1 MKFIPL
7 LFLLLSVSSYSQ
19 SVTFE
24 CYVNDT
30 LDNVDCTVCN
40 QPGDVEIYTGLIV
53 QKGLVRTKIYYPY
66 GLDLRGTSI
75 VIFDN
80 KAHSVYFNLDS
91 TVFNNYD
98 ELITWLKF
106 CHFPDAQFVDSLF
119 IVNDTLGISLSNS
132 DSIKKVKLPPG
143 FVDTDNQKIDTF
155 YTNSDSIYIKI
166 EDDPRTWAAPITY
179 DIIGTLLDTQK
190 IRTFKISND
199 TIYIRIDS
207 DTTHFAILPDGFDT
221 DEQFF
226 DSVSFSLDTFRFS
239 LVRDTQALFEIP
251 FTKYLDNTD
260 TQKVIVFN
268 RIKDTL
274 FLQISNDTLV
284 FTTLP
289 KTDTQRINLF
299 QRSGDTIKI
308 RIDGDTTHQIILPIP
323 VDTDTDNYVDS
334 VTFNNS
340 NRVLSLSRTNPLST
354 LFDTIPDSDN
364 QYFDSLFIMNDS
376 LYASIFGDLKPASI
390 VSLSGYKQTYLH
402 TNGTNTYINNL
413 SNMGGTW
420 SLTATNN
427 ITLTST
433 LGAITLSVP
442 FEKDSSTTNELQSIY
457 WGNVTFSAGYYT
469 APLGLTPAGNEI
481 KFISNANLAKSGND
495 LVLTIADN
503 SATNEAQS
511 LTTSGAT
518 TVTSTLSQI
527 SGVGG
532 GFITHQTTP
541 GISLSHASNIVTWS
555 VNDKD
560 STNEIQTIDTFTVK
574 KTTKGDSLYI
584 SLSKDK
590 ESFKAVFFNKHL
602 DSVWFNNTTDT
613 LYLRVRD
620 TILKVK
626 IPDDGAIVD
635 NDNYVD
641 TVYYSTNDTI
651 VIGRTGA
658 LPDLKIKITHPTFID
673 NYVDTS
679 FLNSTFDTLTIG
691 RNILPDLKIRFPY
704 RDSQTLLIVGTD
716 SLRISRGNTI
726 KLPIS
731 PDNYADSLTFDNSS
745 RILYLSRNILSTLFD
760 TIPDSDNQYLDSFL
774 FVGTTLYGS
783 VFNDLRPASG
793 VNLSSLN
800 QGYVHTGT
808 NFYTNTLTNGGAN
821 NTFTLLGSTGI
832 ILSHNNSITTF
843 RAADS
848 SATNELQNINTVG
861 LVVGLTQSSSN
872 VTFASANAN
881 LTITQSGTAANSTLT
896 FNVPTQIDNYVTGA
910 TFNDSQ
916 DSLLITRN
924 LLSTIRLKIP
934 DTDSQ
939 TLYKVNPYSIGI
951 TRGNVIDLSNYID
964 HDWYNFRT
972 KQPATSITDTIY
984 TKNFVGIN
992 DTTPDNDLDVEG
1004 VFSLRN
1010 RQGVGETRIDMNWN
1024 TTTGNSSDYVYHI
1037 DFNRDNTDVK
1047 DGTYQGYI
1055 DYHLHD
1061 AYPTMTTASYGRM
1074 VFGINNG
1081 GNAVTNTLILHKDTA
1096 VMHNARIEFKLKD
1109 KDYSSGN
1116 QGNILTSFNGTNIKW
1131 DSLKAGP
1138 GIIINSPTL
1147 TITAKDTSSKNEIQ
1161 GLTPYIVLGDTIGI
1175 LLYKA
1180 LGVYDT
1186 VIFWSDTAGTS
1197 GGSGGGT
1204 AYTFS
1209 HLTGTGLTSTLN
1221 PSAGSIAIL
1230 QGTQIEVLGSGSG
1243 INGIATIR
1251 NNFNGCQTCIPFF
1264 GANAGFV
1271 NDSLIT
1277 DILFKFYYD
1286 EGIPT
1291 LEVPTVTL
1299 TQTNQ
1304 YTNPVALYITQ
1315 NNDER
1320 VYTSSID
1327 ATGFTSGNFYHT
1339 VASNGVTITI
1349 PSGHTGPSTHHFI
1362 NSQGFTFTLQRSGSE
1377 TIDGLTS
1384 QSFTANDKLVIIAND
1399 GAGKWVTSKATASA
1413 SSGNISYAIG
1423 PASPPQSIGT
1433 TTMSDIQNST
1443 SPSIPAGRYIVRVN
1457 VKANSWGIGEGYA
1470 MQLAAVTGSVTLN
1483 IGKWQVYDCTG
1494 TTITL
1499 NQFGI
1504 GSPTAN
1510 SGISCNSTS
1519 IIYGECDI
1527 TVGSASTIKIQ
1538 LGVETSG
1545 RAANIWSGTVEL
1557 FKIG

>member
-1 MKFIPL
+1 MKFFKL
-7 LFLLLSVSSYSQ
+7 LFFLLFYSLSHSQ

-30 LDNVDCTVCN
+30 LDNADCTVCN

-66 GLDLRGTSI
+66 GLDLRGNGI
-75 VIFDN
+75 VVFDN

-91 TVFNNYD
+91 TVFNSYD
-98 ELITWLKF
+98 ELIKWLKL

-119 IVNDTLGISLSNS
+119 IVSDTLGISLSNS

-207 DTTHFAILPDGFDT
+207 DTTHFAIIPDGFDT

-239 LVRDTQALFEIP
+239 LARDTQALFEIP

-260 TQKVIVFN
+260 TQKVILFN

-274 FLQISNDTLV
+274 FLQISNDTIV
-284 FTTLP
+284 FTILP
-289 KTDTQRINLF
+289 QTDTQKINLF
-299 QRSGDTIKI
+299 ERSGDTIKI
-308 RIDGDTTHQIILPIP
+308 RIDGDTIHKIILPIP

-334 VTFNNS
+334 VNFNSS
-340 NRVLSLSRTNPLST
+340 NRVLYLGRTGVLVTLS
-354 LFDTIPDSDN
+354 DTIPDSDN
-364 QYFDSLFIMNDS
+364 QYLDSFFIMNDN
-376 LYASIFGDLKPASI
+376 LYASIYGDLKPASI
-390 VSLSGYKQTYLH
+390 VSLSAYKQTYLH
-402 TNGTNTYINNL
+402 TNLTNAYTNNL

-427 ITLTST
+427 ISLTST

-442 FEKDSSTTNELQSIY
+442 FEKDSSVTNELQDIY
-457 WGNVTFSAGYYT
+457 WGSVSFNAGFYS

-495 LVLTIADN
+495 LVLTIVDN

-511 LTTSGAT
+511 LSNAGTTS
-518 TVTSTLSQI
+518 VTSTLSQI

-532 GFITHQTTP
+532 GLITHQTTT
-541 GISLSHASNIVTWS
+541 GISLSHLSNVVTWS

-560 STNEIQTIDTFTVK
+560 STNEIQTVDTFTVK

-590 ESFKAVFFNKHL
+590 EAFKAVFFNKHL

-626 IPDDGAIVD
+626 IPDDGAITD

-673 NYVDTS
+673 NYVDTA
-679 FLNSTFDTLTIG
+679 FLNGTYDTLTIG
-691 RNILPDLKIRFPY
+691 RNLLPDLKIRFPY
-704 RDSQTLLIVGTD
+704 RDSQTISIVGVD
-716 SLRISRGNTI
+716 SLKISRGNTI
-726 KLPIS
+726 KLPTS
-731 PDNYADSLTFDNSS
+731 PDNYADSLTFNTSN
-745 RILYLSRNILSTLFD
+745 RILYLGRTGVLTTLSD
-760 TIPDSDNQYLDSFL
+760 TIPDLDTDQQYLDSFFISGNNL
-774 FVGTTLYGS
+774 IAS
-783 VFNDLRPASG
+783 IFNDLKPASS
-793 VNLSSLN
+793 VSLSAFN

-821 NTFTLLGSTGI
+821 NAFTLLGSTGV
-832 ILSHNNSITTF
+832 ILSHTNSVTTF

-881 LTITQSGTAANSTLT
+881 LTISQSGTAANSTLT
-896 FNVPTQIDNYVTGA
+896 FNVATPIDNYVTGA

-939 TLYKVNPYSIGI
+939 SLYKVNPYSIGI
-951 TRGNVIDLSNYID
+951 TRGNVIDLSNLID
-964 HDWYNFRT
+964 HDWYNYRT
-972 KQPATSITDTIY
+972 KLPPTSITDTIY

-1024 TTTGNSSDYVYHI
+1024 TLTGNSSDYVYHI

-1061 AYPTMTTASYGRM
+1061 AYPTMTTTSRGRM

-1096 VMHNARIEFKLKD
+1096 VMHNARIEFELKD
-1109 KDYSSGN
+1109 KDGDRGN
-1116 QGNILTSFNGTNIKW
+1116 VNNFLTSTGTATNW
-1131 DSLKAGP
+1131 DSLKVGNNLMVIS
-1138 GIIINSPTL
+1138 GLTL
-1147 TITAKDTSSKNEIQ
+1147 SSKDSFERIR
-1161 GLTPYIVLGDTIGI
+1161 PYIKAGDTIGWI
-1175 LLYKA
+1175 KTRPFYIA
-1180 LGVYDT
+1180 EDT
-1186 VIFWSDTAGTS
+1186 IEYRFVSDTAS
-1197 GGSGGGT
+1197 GSSGGGT
-1204 AYTFS
+1204 TYTFS
-1209 HLTGTGLTSTLN
+1209 HLTGVGLTSTLN

-1230 QGTQIEVLGSGSG
+1230 QGTQIEVTGSGSG
-1243 INGIATIR
+1243 INGIATIKT
-1251 NNFNGCQTCIPFF
+1251 NFNGCQTCIPFF

-1286 EGIPT
+1286 EGVPT

-1304 YTNPVALYITQ
+1304 YANPVALYIAA

-1320 VYTSSID
+1320 V
-1327 ATGFTSGNFYHT
+1327 FTSAVDASGFNSNNFYHT
-1339 VASNGVTITI
+1339 IASNAVTITL
-1349 PSGHTGPSTHHFI
+1349 PAGHTGATTHHFI
-1362 NSQGFTFTLQRSGSE
+1362 NSQGFTFTLQRSSTE

-1384 QSFTANDKLVIIAND
+1384 QSFTANDKLVTVVND
-1399 GAGKWVTSKATASA
+1399 GAGKWVTSKVTATAST
-1413 SSGNISYAIG
+1413 GNISYPIG
-1423 PASPPQSIGT
+1423 SASPPQSIGT
-1433 TTMSDIQNST
+1433 TTMTDIQNST
-1443 SPSIPAGRYIVRVN
+1443 SPTIPVGRYIVRVN
-1457 VKANSWGIGEGYA
+1457 VKAQSWGIGEGYT

-1483 IGKWQVYDCTG
+1483 IGKWQIYDCTG
-1494 TTITL
+1494 ATITL

-1504 GSPTAN
+1504 ASPSAN
-1510 SGISCNSTS
+1510 SGISCNSNS

-1527 TVGSASTIKIQ
+1527 SVNANSTIKIQ

-1545 RAANIWSGTVEL
+1545 RAANVWSGTVEL